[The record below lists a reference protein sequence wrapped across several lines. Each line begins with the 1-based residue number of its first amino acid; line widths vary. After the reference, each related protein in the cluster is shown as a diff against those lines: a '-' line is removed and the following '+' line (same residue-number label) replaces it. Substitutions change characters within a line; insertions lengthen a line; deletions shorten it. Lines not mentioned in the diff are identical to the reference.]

1 MIAVKRLL
9 RTFRHLVCRWPLLV
23 VLFAVVL
30 TLQYESPPPGEM
42 ETGIDRLIADVRFDF
57 DGWEM
62 RAVWSK
68 LTFWLLQ
75 PQRYMREEERAA
87 FVRDFVTRLADIS
100 DLQGQ
105 IDTAYADP
113 QESNP
118 DAATAEQRQR
128 LAGMRLQAEVRQPLV
143 EAIIEEQVATVLA
156 QEGIGFLGQ
165 EYPPAGLRFTPLP
178 YVLIVSLRE
187 RIEPIYQAM
196 LEHGLD
202 VAQREEVEARVD
214 REFNV
219 SSLASEI
226 GGLSAWPAM
235 ALEYPSLQW
244 IAEVAA
250 HEWSHYYMGL
260 RPLGWEYDR
269 SREARTINETA
280 AEIVGREVGQA
291 VLARYY
297 PDLLP
302 PSPSEAGSGESA
314 SSLEPP
320 AFDFRAEMHATRVE
334 VDRLLAAGQV
344 EEAEQYM
351 EARRRLFWEHGYHI
365 RKLNQAYFALHGSY
379 ADQPGAAGEDPV
391 GPAVRE
397 LRQRSANVG
406 EFLARVSSVTT
417 LSELQS
423 VLTRLP

>member
-1 MIAVKRLL
+1 MKAL
-9 RTFRHLVCRWPLLV
+9 FRPFRSLGRYWPLLMLLLMIAL
-23 VLFAVVL
+23 VLR
-30 TLQYESPPPGEM
+30 QDGPPPGEM
-42 ETGIDRLIADVRFDF
+42 ETGIDRIIADVRFDF

-75 PQRYMREEERAA
+75 PQRYMHEVDRVA
-87 FVRDFVTRLADIS
+87 FVRDYVTRLADIS
-100 DLQGQ
+100 ALQDQ

-113 QESNP
+113 QVTDP
-118 DAATAEQRQR
+118 GAATAGQQRR
-128 LAGMRLQAEVRQPLV
+128 LAGMRAQAAARQPLV
-143 EAIIEEQVATVLA
+143 EAIIEEQVATVLT

-165 EYPPAGLRFTPLP
+165 EYPPVGLRFTPLP
-178 YVLIVSLRE
+178 YALIVSPRE
-187 RIEPIYQAM
+187 RIEPIYQAT
-196 LEHGLD
+196 LEYGLD
-202 VAQREEVEARVD
+202 VAQREEIEARVD

-235 ALEYPSLQW
+235 ALEYPSLEW
-244 IAEVAA
+244 ITEVTA
-250 HEWSHYYMGL
+250 HEWSHYYMNL
-260 RPLGWEYDR
+260 HPLGWEYDR

-280 AEIVGREVGQA
+280 AEIVGREAGRA

-302 PSPSEAGSGESA
+302 PPPSPADSGGSA
-314 SSLEPP
+314 PSSEPP

-351 EARRRLFWEHGYHI
+351 EARRRFFWEHGYRI

-379 ADQPGAAGEDPV
+379 ADQPGAAGEDPI

-397 LRQRSANVG
+397 LRQHSANLG

-417 LSELQS
+417 LSELQALLAR
-423 VLTRLP
+423 VP